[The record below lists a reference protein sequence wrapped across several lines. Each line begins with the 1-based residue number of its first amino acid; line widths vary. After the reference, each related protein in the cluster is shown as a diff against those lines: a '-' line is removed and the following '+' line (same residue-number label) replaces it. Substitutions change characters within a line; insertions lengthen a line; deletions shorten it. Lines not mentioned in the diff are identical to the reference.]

1 MHPKKQRRRQYLLRF
16 LFAGFSAAAMLLG
29 MLAVALAYDK
39 GTNYFQSGSILPILA
54 LLAALL
60 AAAAG
65 TTDAIIT
72 PAEEIPSI
80 ARSDRFRAEHL
91 PAGIGFL
98 VASIT
103 LFATE
108 GTRLSTAT
116 AILAAIAFLY
126 CILASLGS
134 RMAKEIK
141 AYLAFT
147 AVISCALLTVLHY
160 FDFTVEMNAPIKLSI
175 QITLLCAMLF
185 FVGEIRTHFD
195 MPASRLYRAVQTWT
209 VSAGMLTSLAVA
221 LAFFLKKTDRFDYF
235 SLSITLIGLTATAF
249 LRWLP
254 TAPEAEQNSNTDN
267 DYI

>member
-1 MHPKKQRRRQYLLRF
+1 MYPKDQRRSRYLLRF
-16 LFAGFSAAAMLLG
+16 LFAGLSASAMLLG
-29 MLAVALAYDK
+29 MLAVAFSYDD
-39 GTNYFQSGSILPILA
+39 GTNYFQVGA
-54 LLAALL
+54 LLPFFAALSAIL

-65 TTDAIIT
+65 TADAILTPLQEIT
-72 PAEEIPSI
+72 TPTSTN
-80 ARSDRFRAEHL
+80 RFQAEHL

-98 VASIT
+98 ITSLT
-103 LFATE
+103 LFVIE
-108 GTRLSTAT
+108 GTRISKVTAVVT
-116 AILAAIAFLY
+116 AIAFLY

-134 RMAKEIK
+134 RIAQEIK
-141 AYLAFT
+141 AYLAF
-147 AVISCALLTVLHY
+147 AAAISCGLLTILHY

-185 FVGEIRTHFD
+185 FVGEIRTHFN
-195 MPASRLYRAVQTWT
+195 MPASRLYRAVRTWT
-209 VSAGMLTSLAVA
+209 VASGMLTSLAVA

-254 TAPEAEQNSNTDN
+254 HTPEAKRTDTEN